1 MGAPAILDANAA
13 SVLDRLNKLA
23 AYDRHHVVTG
33 LEVSDGGLSQGSGA
47 GTALNFDVDVTAGH
61 ARVNGVDVLN
71 TSTATD
77 VDSGAG
83 ISFGATSGKS
93 VVYGVVFNNG
103 AGNATPGWKA
113 VPGAVADTGSQV
125 PPTDAQIEA
134 AVGHANW
141 KRLADVTVNRTGD
154 TTVTS
159 SIDNAVKWSGRPDYT
174 AAVAFPTS
182 DVR

>member
-33 LEVSDGGLSQGSGA
+33 LVVSDGGTTQGSG
-47 GTALNFDVDVTAGH
+47 GSTALNFDVDVSLGH
-61 ARVNGVDVLN
+61 ARVHGVDTVLN
-71 TSTATD
+71 ENVTD

-93 VVYGVVFNNG
+93 VVYGVVVNNG
-103 AGNATPGWKA
+103 AGNDTPGFKA
-113 VPGAVADTGSQV
+113 VPGAVADTGAQV

-141 KRLADVTVNRTGD
+141 KRLADVTVNRTAD

-159 SIDNAVKWSGRPDYT
+159 SIDNSVKWSDRPDYT